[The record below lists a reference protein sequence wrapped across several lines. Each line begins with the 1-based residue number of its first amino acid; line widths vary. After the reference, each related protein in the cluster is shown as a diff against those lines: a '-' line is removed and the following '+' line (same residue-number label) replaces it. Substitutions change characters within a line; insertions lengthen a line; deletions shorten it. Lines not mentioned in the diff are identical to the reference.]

1 MKKVEFLFCLSGDV
15 FYRKGDVVELNDKE
29 ALRLQKR
36 NIVKILIEQEQ
47 VDEQVDEA
55 QQKQKGKGKK

>member
-47 VDEQVDEA
+47 VEEQVEE
-55 QQKQKGKGKK
+55 QV

>member
-47 VDEQVDEA
+47 VEEQVEEA
-55 QQKQKGKGKK
+55 QQKQKR